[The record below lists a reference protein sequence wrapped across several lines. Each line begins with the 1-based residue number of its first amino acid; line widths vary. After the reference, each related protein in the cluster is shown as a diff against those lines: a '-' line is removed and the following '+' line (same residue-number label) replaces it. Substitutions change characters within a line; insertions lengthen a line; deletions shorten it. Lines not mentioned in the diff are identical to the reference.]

1 MFVSFYSFEADKESI
16 PMLQRVQKNKI
27 SNTQEAGRIIR
38 RMVLG
43 SSNTKTLV
51 NTTVTGKMD
60 NVTVRE

>member
-16 PMLQRVQKNKI
+16 PMLQRVQKNKKLH
-27 SNTQEAGRIIR
+27 TKEAGRIIR
-38 RMVLG
+38 RMVLE
-43 SSNTKTLV
+43 SSSTKTLV

>member
-16 PMLQRVQKNKI
+16 PMLQRVQKNKK

-43 SSNTKTLV
+43 SKNTKTLV
-51 NTTVTGKMD
+51 YTTVTGKMD
-60 NVTVRE
+60 NVTVKE